1 MTTRGES
8 GIAVFL
14 GGVVP
19 PSDPEERMA
28 EQIGGLLAAAGF
40 SLLHGGYNGM
50 MEAAARGAAAKG
62 GTVAAL
68 TLAGKRTEW
77 GEFNKYVTEATHLK
91 TLGARLDHYFEH
103 ADVVVAMGGGV
114 GTLHELAAALYY
126 AGNIRRLPVWI
137 TGSAALNLLS
147 FLRQEKWL
155 FESPTRPLDFI
166 TEIPTTPD
174 FTEALSGLSISGD
187 GDAA

>member
-1 MTTRGES
+1 MTTRGKN

-19 PSDPEERMA
+19 PSEAEERMA
-28 EQIGGLLAAAGF
+28 EQVGGLLAAAGL
-40 SLLHGGYNGM
+40 SLLHGGYNGL
-50 MEAAARGAAAKG
+50 MEDVARGAAAKG
-62 GTVAAL
+62 GIIAAL
-68 TLAGKRTEW
+68 TLAGKRAEW
-77 GEFNKYVTEATHLK
+77 GEFNKHVTEATYLK

-126 AGNIRRLPVWI
+126 GGNIRPIPVWI
-137 TGSAALNLLS
+137 TGPTALNLLS
-147 FLRQEKWL
+147 FLRQEMWL

-166 TEIPTTPD
+166 SEIPTATD
-174 FTEALSGLSISGD
+174 FASVLSRFLTGTDGGEA
-187 GDAA
+187 